1 MSFYGLYMN
10 KDKIDMEHIK
20 VKKIKYQ
27 LRDANKRIIEQDK
40 VNKQLLERI
49 EMLEKKLLWINQ

>member
-40 VNKQLLERI
+40 VNKQLLERL
-49 EMLEKKLLWINQ
+49 EMLEKKLQ